1 MSTFRLPLA
10 SSYNSRINENASTK
24 KDGRMV
30 NCFTSTE
37 SNPITGKKK
46 AYAVKRPGWAVQTT
60 LASGSKGT
68 AIMNW
73 TGQGNGNKVITAYGS
88 TNSTIYDS
96 ANGLFVAVAIDGTN
110 RVMTSADGITWTAR
124 AASEANQ
131 WQAVTYGNG
140 LFVAVARSGTNRVMT
155 SPDGI
160 TWTARS
166 AAEANSWYQ
175 VTYGNGVFVAIS
187 ADGTNRVMTSS
198 DGITWTARSASE
210 VAQWRGI
217 TYGNGYFVAVASG
230 GSGNRVMT
238 SADGITWVSRTA
250 AVASIAWN
258 CVAYGNGVFVAVGSG
273 GIGINKIMT
282 SPDGITWT
290 ERTATTVTLWVTY
303 GNGLFVT
310 AGNSGTNRVMTST
323 DGITW
328 TERSAAEAN
337 AWLSIKYGNGLFVAV
352 ASDGTNRVMTSSDGL
367 TWTAR
372 SASEANQWV
381 TISFGTT
388 SSSLGAITGVA
399 TGISETFVGTA
410 PTLLIS
416 SSDNTAWNTSSD
428 AVTGALTFTGDT
440 HTNTTIDNISS
451 TTGLVVGQL
460 LTGSGIAASTR
471 IASID
476 SATAIT
482 VDTATTATAAGVTI
496 TRAILGKI
504 IDADFP
510 GNASLTLAGT
520 FAHMDGYAFIM
531 TTDGRLWASDLN
543 TGSGWTATSFDSA
556 NAAPDKGI
564 GCIRHRNMI
573 MCFGR
578 DSLEF
583 FYNTGVT
590 PFPLAKNISLTQRVG
605 AISADAITSIA
616 DTVFWC
622 GSAPQG
628 GLSIFQYDGGIAR
641 ISTPEI
647 DGELIVVG
655 TDKISM
661 TTLRYYGR
669 SFVQVTA
676 GPYTYAYCVE
686 EKDWFEVETT
696 TPLAYKCAAV
706 QVGGTLA
713 NYAVSNVSTS
723 GKVYVMD
730 HSKLVFVDDTVAY
743 TAKVQFPTDD
753 HGTSNTKFYSRMR
766 LIGDK
771 SPVASTATLTYSD
784 DDYQTE
790 TTAGT
795 FDLTTRNP
803 QLNRLGRGE
812 KRAWS
817 VSHATNCAWRGEVLE
832 GEFEVGTR

>member
-10 SSYNSRINENASTK
+10 SSYNSRISENASTK

-30 NCFTSTE
+30 NCFTITE

-46 AYAVKRPGWAVQTT
+46 AYAVRRPGWAVQTT

-68 AIMNW
+68 AITNW

-96 ANGLFVAVAIDGTN
+96 ANPLFVSVSDTGTN
-110 RVMTSADGITWTAR
+110 QVQTSTDAITWTAR
-124 AASEANQ
+124 AEAEANL
-131 WQAVTYGNG
+131 WNGVVYGNG
-140 LFVAVARSGTNRVMT
+140 LFVAVSTNGTNQVMTSPDGVTWTSRSASEAGSWNAVEYGNGIFVAVASTGTNRVMT

-160 TWTARS
+160 TWTSRAAAAANAWISLAYGNGYFVAVSTNGTYRVMTSPDGITWTARTAAEANAWRSVAYGNNIFVAVSEDGTNRVMSSPDGITWTSRS
-166 AAEANSWYQ
+166 AAEANTWYS
-175 VTYGNGVFVAIS
+175 VSYGNGLFVAVS
-187 ADGTNRVMTSS
+187 QAGTNRVMTSK
-198 DGITWTARSASE
+198 DGITWTARSAAE
-210 VAQWRGI
+210 ANAWR
-217 TYGNGYFVAVASG
+217 
-230 GSGNRVMT
+230 
-238 SADGITWVSRTA
+238 D
-250 AVASIAWN
+250 
-258 CVAYGNGVFVAVGSG
+258 VAYGNGLYVA
-273 GIGINKIMT
+273 I
-282 SPDGITWT
+282 
-290 ERTATTVTLWVTY
+290 AQ
-303 GNGLFVT
+303 
-310 AGNSGTNRVMTST
+310 SGTSQ
-323 DGITW
+323 
-328 TERSAAEAN
+328 
-337 AWLSIKYGNGLFVAV
+337 
-352 ASDGTNRVMTSSDGL
+352 VMTSSDAI
-367 TWTAR
+367 TWTGRTA
-372 SASEANQWV
+372 AEANTW
-381 TISFGTT
+381 TGTTLGTT
-388 SSSLGAITGVA
+388 SSSLGAITGYA
-399 TGISETFVGTA
+399 TGISETFVSTA

-504 IDADFP
+504 VDADFP

-531 TTDGRLWASDLN
+531 TTDGKLWASDLN
-543 TGSGWTATSFDSA
+543 TVTAWTATSFASA
-556 NAAPDKGI
+556 NGSPDKGV
-564 GCIRHRNMI
+564 GCIKHREQI

-578 DSLEF
+578 NSTEF
-583 FYNTGVT
+583 FYNAGQT
-590 PFPLAKNISLTQRVG
+590 PFPLVKNKSAALPVG
-605 AISADAITSIA
+605 AISADAIAKIG

-622 GSAPQG
+622 GSVEEG
-628 GLSIFQYDGGIAR
+628 GLSIFQYDGAIAP

-647 DGELIVVG
+647 AAALIVVG

-669 SFVQVTA
+669 SFVQITA

-686 EKDWFEVETT
+686 EKEWFEVETT

-766 LIGDK
+766 LVGDK

-790 TTAGT
+790 NTAGT
-795 FDLTTRNP
+795 FDLTARNP

>member
-30 NCFTSTE
+30 NCFTITE

-88 TNSTIYDS
+88 TNSTVYDS
-96 ANGLFVAVAIDGTN
+96 ANPLFVAVAIDLSTRVMTSPDGVTWTSQTEAETNQWYSVVYGNGIFVAVSNNGTN
-110 RVMTSADGITWTAR
+110 RVMTSPDCVTWTVRTAAEQNAWLSVTYGNGIFVAVANSGTNRVMTSTNGTSWTAR
-124 AASEANQ
+124 SIAASS
-131 WQAVTYGNG
+131 WDAVTYGNG
-140 LFVAVARSGTNRVMT
+140 IFVAVATDGAYVATSPDGITWTSRTAAEGNFWRRVIYGNGIFVAVANNGTNRVMT

-166 AAEANSWYQ
+166 ASENSTWYD
-175 VTYGNGVFVAIS
+175 VTYGNGQFVAV
-187 ADGTNRVMTSS
+187 ATTGTNRVMTSK
-198 DGITWTARSASE
+198 DGITWTSRSASA
-210 VAQWRGI
+210 VSVWRMVVF
-217 TYGNGYFVAVASG
+217 GNGLFTAVAETG
-230 GSGNRVMT
+230 
-238 SADGITWVSRTA
+238 
-250 AVASIAWN
+250 AVQ
-258 CVAYGNGVFVAVGSG
+258 V
-273 GIGINKIMT
+273 MT

-290 ERTATTVTLWVTY
+290 SRTA
-303 GNGLFVT
+303 
-310 AGNSGTNRVMTST
+310 ASGSYWQSVN
-323 DGITW
+323 
-328 TERSAAEAN
+328 
-337 AWLSIKYGNGLFVAV
+337 Y
-352 ASDGTNRVMTSSDGL
+352 
-367 TWTAR
+367 
-372 SASEANQWV
+372 
-381 TISFGTT
+381 GTT
-388 SSSLGAITGVA
+388 SSSLGAITGYA

-460 LTGSGIAASTR
+460 LTGTGIAASTR

-531 TTDGRLWASDLN
+531 TTDGKLWASDLN
-543 TGSGWTATSFDSA
+543 TVTAWTATSFASA

-564 GCIRHRNMI
+564 GCIRHRNQI

-578 DSLEF
+578 DSIEF
-583 FYNTGVT
+583 FYNAGLT

-766 LIGDK
+766 LVGDK
-771 SPVASTATLTYSD
+771 SPIASTATLTYSD

>member
-10 SSYNSRINENASTK
+10 SSYNSRISENASTK

-30 NCFTSTE
+30 NCFTITE

-96 ANGLFVAVAIDGTN
+96 ANPLFVAVSTTSGAGGLVKVMTSTDTITWTSRDAAANKQYQSVAYGNGLFAAITPNTADDSQ
-110 RVMTSADGITWTAR
+110 VMTSADGVTWAEISLGQTVTLGAIAYGNGIFVIVCSGKVVTSSDGVTWAVSTPSVSPGAGKVCYGNGRFVCVTGTTATYSLDGLTWVSSTPAI
-124 AASEANQ
+124 AANVTD
-131 WQAVTYGNG
+131 VTYGNG
-140 LFVAVARSGTNRVMT
+140 LFVAVASAGT
-155 SPDGI
+155 
-160 TWTARS
+160 
-166 AAEANSWYQ
+166 Y
-175 VTYGNGVFVAIS
+175 
-187 ADGTNRVMTSS
+187 
-198 DGITWTARSASE
+198 
-210 VAQWRGI
+210 
-217 TYGNGYFVAVASG
+217 
-230 GSGNRVMT
+230 RVMT
-238 SADGITWVSRTA
+238 SADGITWAARTA
-250 AVASIAWN
+250 AEQNS
-258 CVAYGNGVFVAVGSG
+258 
-273 GIGINKIMT
+273 
-282 SPDGITWT
+282 WT
-290 ERTATTVTLWVTY
+290 TITY
-303 GNGLFVT
+303 GNGLFV
-310 AGNSGTNRVMTST
+310 ANS
-323 DGITW
+323 
-328 TERSAAEAN
+328 
-337 AWLSIKYGNGLFVAV
+337 
-352 ASDGTNRVMTSSDGL
+352 SDGTNRVMTSKDAI

-372 SASEANQWV
+372 SAEEANNWLGTVYGNGLYVSVSTGGTNQVQTSSDGISWTARSASAVRTWV
-381 TISFGTT
+381 DLTFGTT

-399 TGISETFVGTA
+399 TGISETFVSTA

-531 TTDGRLWASDLN
+531 TTDGKLWASDLN
-543 TGSGWTATSFDSA
+543 TVTAWTATSFASA

-564 GCIRHRNMI
+564 GCIRHRNQI

-578 DSLEF
+578 DSIEF
-583 FYNTGVT
+583 FYNPGLT